1 MERFNSLFYSP
12 FQVILLGDSQKIS
25 LSDEI
30 WSRIKGFLPVVSKVM
45 DEPSLSE
52 DKLANLALW
61 IGLEKMLTD
70 MIGNNPELLMD
81 SILQMNRINPEF
93 IGNFIVQA
101 MEKVETIMREEITE
115 KLVKDWKKSLQ
126 YI

>member
-1 MERFNSLFYSP
+1 METE
-12 FQVILLGDSQKIS
+12 DEIS
-25 LSDEI
+25 LRDELKHM
-30 WSRIKGFLPVVSKVM
+30 IKGFLPVFSKVM
-45 DEPSLSE
+45 EEPSLSE
-52 DKLANLALW
+52 DELANLALS

-70 MIGNNPELLMD
+70 VIGNNPELLMD

-93 IGNFIVQA
+93 IGNFVVQA
-101 MEKVETIMREEITE
+101 MDKGETIMREEIAE